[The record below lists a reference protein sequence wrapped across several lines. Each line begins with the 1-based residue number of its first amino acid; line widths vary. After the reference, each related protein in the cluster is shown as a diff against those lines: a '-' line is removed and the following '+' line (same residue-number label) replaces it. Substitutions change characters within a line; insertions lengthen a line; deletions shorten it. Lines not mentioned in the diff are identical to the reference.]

1 MITVRA
7 FTFDGGTDQKKVTV
21 TVALQPPDQT
31 APILTVLSPANN
43 TELSGTQQGV
53 TVAIKGQASD
63 ASGIKSVQF
72 FVDGSSIASGSA
84 QPQAPNNWSN
94 WSGSVLLKTAGIHQ
108 IKVRATHPSTTLQF
122 SDEVYLYDQVLE
134 LRHKAHEAF
143 GGDEYPR
150 LPVIVCPFRQSLV
163 SGEIATGMAV
173 KNRPEAPSKWLP
185 FVLIN
190 SQIKSLDSV
199 TLLHEI
205 GHAAG
210 LGHEGEVKKEHAVI
224 NFMQYFDPKSTS
236 LPGRDGLSP
245 HQVKTLANAYFAAPK

>member
-1 MITVRA
+1 M
-7 FTFDGGTDQKKVTV
+7 
-21 TVALQPPDQT
+21 PDHPAVSK
-31 APILTVLSPANN
+31 APLKNTGRVLSQKPFAWQQVPTGERPPGWEKVHNYVHPGTYTLRLAIFWASSVTEADDPIPGYFNEAKRLLNAHGLNLQAYPA
-43 TELSGTQQGV
+43 TQ
-53 TVAIKGQASD
+53 K
-63 ASGIKSVQF
+63 
-72 FVDGSSIASGSA
+72 
-84 QPQAPNNWSN
+84 
-94 WSGSVLLKTAGIHQ
+94 
-108 IKVRATHPSTTLQF
+108 HPSTTLQF
-122 SDEVYLYDQVLE
+122 SDEVYLHDQVLE

-173 KNRPEAPSKWLP
+173 KDRPNAPSNWLP

-224 NFMQYFDPKSTS
+224 NFMQYFDPKSTDLS
-236 LPGRDGLSP
+236 GRDGLSP
-245 HQVKTLANAYFAAPK
+245 HQVKTLAKAYFAAPK